1 MIEEKTWGEKD
12 KQYLWHPFTQMQDW
26 VAGDPLIVAEG
37 KGARLIDIEGREYFD
52 GVSSLWVNVHG
63 HRHPRIDQAVSSQL
77 GRIAHST
84 MLGLTHVPAIR
95 LAERLVSLAPEGL
108 SRVFYSDSGSE
119 AVEIALKMAFQYWR
133 LKGRGSKSRFLA
145 LRNAYHGDTLGAV
158 SVGGIDLFHSLFRPL
173 LFDAMHAPSP
183 YCYRCSLS
191 KERESCRLACA
202 DVLEKLLGA
211 HRYEIAAM
219 IMEPLVQGA
228 SGMIVAPSGY
238 LKRVREM
245 CDRHEV
251 LLITDEVATG
261 FGRTG
266 RMFASEHEG
275 ISPDILALAKG
286 LTGGYLPL
294 AATITT
300 ERIYEAFLGEFEE
313 MKTFFHGHSYTGN
326 PLACASAI
334 ANLEVFEAERT
345 LEHVRKAA
353 VFLHREMESFHR
365 LRHVGDI
372 RQCGLMVGI
381 ELVLKR
387 DTREPFPVVEKMGS
401 TVCFLA
407 RKKGMILRPLGD
419 VIVFMPPLSSS
430 LDDLE
435 QMVEILRESIRE
447 VTEDERGG

>member
-387 DTREPFPVVEKMGS
+387 DT
-401 TVCFLA
+401 
-407 RKKGMILRPLGD
+407 
-419 VIVFMPPLSSS
+419 
-430 LDDLE
+430 
-435 QMVEILRESIRE
+435 
-447 VTEDERGG
+447 